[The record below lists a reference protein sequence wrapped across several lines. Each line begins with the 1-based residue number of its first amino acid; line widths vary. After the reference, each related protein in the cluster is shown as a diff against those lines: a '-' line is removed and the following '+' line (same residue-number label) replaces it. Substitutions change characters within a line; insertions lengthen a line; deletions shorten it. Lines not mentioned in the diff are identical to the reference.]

1 MLKVV
6 ELFAGIGAF
15 RQAMK
20 NLNIPHEM
28 VGFSEIDKY
37 AVEAYRA
44 VHDDYI
50 TPNLG
55 DITKIEE
62 LPSCD
67 LLTYGFPCQ
76 DLSIAGHGKGIKEG
90 TRSGL
95 LLEVERL
102 IDIAGKKEKLP
113 KYLILENV
121 KALVQKKHR
130 KDFDTWLEKLESLGY
145 TNYWQVL
152 NAKDYGI
159 PQNRERVF
167 VVSILGEHKPY
178 EFPEKHEL
186 KLRLRDLLD
195 DEVPENYYLKD
206 EKVQDFIEKYRDKIE
221 KLKAGVYPCLTP
233 DRLNKRQNG
242 RRFKGDN
249 EEMFTI
255 TAQDCHGVMKIG
267 SLTDKN
273 SQGERVYTT
282 DIAVTQNATGGG
294 LGAKTGLYL
303 VVGGTQKNAF
313 VGNGSYSPCLTSSMG
328 TGGGHVPL
336 IVGNINPCGHGH
348 GGEVFSEQGIA
359 PTLTT
364 GHGEGP
370 KIICHDVE
378 TSKKVRRHFLDAK
391 KLRDLLV
398 SSKKISN
405 KEIAEKLNK
414 NISTVEHWFRKDES
428 WSIPDEKIWFKLKDL
443 LDIKTSEFDRVLT
456 EFDTLPSKFEKNN
469 RFYDPKGLAPTIT
482 TGHGEG
488 LKIIIDKEVS
498 NCITTGMGRCTEID
512 RYVDRYVDRQVGQLV
527 TDCTLRI
534 RRLTPLECF
543 RLMGFSDGAYYKA
556 KSALEDKFYKGKD
569 KSNSQ
574 MYKMA
579 GNSIV
584 VTVPEAIFEKLFEK
598 EQENV

>member
-1 MLKVV
+1 MEVLKVV
-6 ELFAGIGAF
+6 ELFSGIGAF
-15 RQAMK
+15 RQALS
-20 NLNIPHEM
+20 NLKIEHD
-28 VGFSEIDKY
+28 VVAFSDIDKY

-44 VHDDYI
+44 IHNDYI
-50 TPNLG
+50 SQNLG
-55 DITKIEE
+55 DISRVKV
-62 LPSCD
+62 LPQCD

-76 DLSIAGHGKGIKEG
+76 DISVAGKGKGIAEG

-95 LLEVERL
+95 LFEVERL
-102 IDIAGKKEKLP
+102 IKVSHMLGILP
-113 KYLILENV
+113 KYLVLENV
-121 KALVQKKHR
+121 KALTQKKHR
-130 KDFDTWLEKLESLGY
+130 QQFDEWLKKLESLGY

-152 NAKDYGI
+152 NAKDYGV

-167 VVSILGEHKPY
+167 VISILGDHKPFV
-178 EFPEKHEL
+178 FPEKQEL
-186 KLRLRDLLD
+186 NLRLRDLLE
-195 DEVPENYYLKD
+195 DEVEERYYLKD
-206 EKVQDFIEKYRDKIE
+206 EKTQEFIEKYKDKIINLQE
-221 KLKAGVYPCLTP
+221 GIYPCLTP
-233 DRLNKRQNG
+233 ERLNKRQNG
-242 RRFKGDN
+242 RRFKN
-249 EEMFTI
+249 ENEDMFTI
-255 TAQDCHGVMKIG
+255 TATDKHGVMKIG
-267 SLTDKN
+267 SLTDSN
-273 SQGERVYTT
+273 SQGERVYTA
-282 DIAVTQNATGGG
+282 DVAVTQNANGGG
-294 LGAKTGLYL
+294 MGAKTGLYL
-303 VVGGTQKNAF
+303 V
-313 VGNGSYSPCLTSSMG
+313 GN
-328 TGGGHVPL
+328 V
-336 IVGNINPCGHGH
+336 NPCGHGH

-359 PTLTT
+359 PKLTT

-482 TGHGEG
+482 TGESIKILNIGDLSTGGQKARVIGTEG
-488 LKIIIDKEVS
+488 ISTCLTASGYKDPQKILI
-498 NCITTGMGRCTEID
+498 N
-512 RYVDRYVDRQVGQLV
+512 
-527 TDCTLRI
+527 LRI

-543 RLMGFSDGAYYKA
+543 RLMGFSDGAYHKV
-556 KSALEDKFYKGKD
+556 KTALEDKFYKGKD

-584 VTVPEAIFEKLFEK
+584 VTVPEAIFENLFKQKSDCIGLQPLEILK
-598 EQENV
+598 NII

>member
-6 ELFAGIGAF
+6 ELFAGIGSPRKAL
-15 RQAMK
+15 K
-20 NLNIPHEM
+20 NLNIDHK
-28 VGFSEIDKY
+28 VIAFSEIDKY
-37 AVEAYRA
+37 AIESYRA
-44 VHDDYI
+44 IHDDFS

-62 LPSCD
+62 LPKCD

-76 DLSIAGHGKGIKEG
+76 DLSIAGYGKGIKQG

-102 IDIAGKKEKLP
+102 IDIAGEKGNLP

-130 KDFDTWLEKLESLGY
+130 KDFDIWLEKLESLGY
-145 TNYWQVL
+145 SNYWQVL

-178 EFPEKHEL
+178 EFPEKKEL
-186 KLRLRDLLD
+186 KLRLRDLID
-195 DEVPENYYLKD
+195 NEVPEKYYLKD
-206 EKVQDFIEKYRDKIE
+206 EKVEIFLEKTKAEKIQGKIAIKTNTKTGYTYAE
-221 KLKAGVYPCLTP
+221 NFDCIDLEYPKSKFRRGRIQQQISNTLKTGGNSGLI
-233 DRLNKRQNG
+233 LL
-242 RRFKGDN
+242 
-249 EEMFTI
+249 
-255 TAQDCHGVMKIG
+255 G

-282 DIAVTQNATGGG
+282 DVAVTQNATGGG
-294 LGAKTGLYL
+294 MGAKTSLYL
-303 VVGGTQKNAF
+303 V
-313 VGNGSYSPCLTSSMG
+313 GN
-328 TGGGHVPL
+328 V
-336 IVGNINPCGHGH
+336 NPCGHGH
-348 GGEVFSEQGIA
+348 GGEVYSDAGLS
-359 PTLTT
+359 PTITT
-364 GHGEGP
+364 GKGEGL
-370 KIICHDVE
+370 KIICYDVE

-482 TGHGEG
+482 TGESIKILNIRDLSTGGQKARVIGTEG
-488 LKIIIDKEVS
+488 ISTCLTATDYKDPPKIL
-498 NCITTGMGRCTEID
+498 TE
-512 RYVDRYVDRQVGQLV
+512 
-527 TDCTLRI
+527 CSLRI
-534 RRLTPLECF
+534 RRLTPVECF
-543 RLMGFSDGAYYKA
+543 RLMGFTDIDFYRA
-556 KSALEDKFYKGKD
+556 KEKLNETFYKGRD
-569 KSNSQ
+569 NSDSQ
-574 MYKMA
+574 LYKQA

-584 VTVPEAIFEKLFEK
+584 VNVLEAIFRNLFLEEEVCEYKLF
-598 EQENV
+598 

>member
-1 MLKVV
+1 MTKVKV
-6 ELFAGIGAF
+6 IELFAGIGSPRKALE
-15 RQAMK
+15 K
-20 NLNIPHEM
+20 LNIKHE
-28 VGFSEIDKY
+28 VVAFSEIDPH
-37 AVEAYRA
+37 AIESYRA
-44 VHDDYI
+44 IHNDYV

-55 DITKIEE
+55 DIKEISY
-62 LPSCD
+62 LPPCD

-76 DLSIAGHGKGIKEG
+76 DISVAGKGEGIKEG

-95 LLEVERL
+95 LYEVERL
-102 IDIAGKKEKLP
+102 LEIGAILGTLP

-121 KALVQKKHR
+121 KALTQKKHR
-130 KDFDTWLEKLESLGY
+130 QQFDEWLEKLESLGY
-145 TNYWQVL
+145 TNYYQVL
-152 NAKDYGI
+152 NAKDYGV

-167 VVSILGEHKPY
+167 VISILGDHKPFV
-178 EFPEKHEL
+178 FPEKQEL
-186 KLRLRDLLD
+186 NLRLRDLLE
-195 DEVPENYYLKD
+195 DEVEERYYLKD
-206 EKVQDFIEKYRDKIE
+206 EKTQEFIEKYKDKIINLQE
-221 KLKAGVYPCLTP
+221 GIYPCLTP
-233 DRLNKRQNG
+233 ERLNKRQNG
-242 RRFKGDN
+242 RRFKN
-249 EEMFTI
+249 ENEDMFTL
-255 TAQDCHGVMKIG
+255 TAQDRRGVIKIG
-267 SLTDKN
+267 SLTDNN

-282 DIAVTQNATGGG
+282 DVAVTQNANGGG
-294 LGAKTGLYL
+294 MGAKTGLYL
-303 VVGGTQKNAF
+303 V
-313 VGNGSYSPCLTSSMG
+313 GN
-328 TGGGHVPL
+328 V
-336 IVGNINPCGHGH
+336 NPCGHGQ

-482 TGHGEG
+482 TGESIKILNIGDLSTGGQKARVIGTEG
-488 LKIIIDKEVS
+488 ISTCLTAPGYKDSQKILI
-498 NCITTGMGRCTEID
+498 N
-512 RYVDRYVDRQVGQLV
+512 
-527 TDCTLRI
+527 LRI

-543 RLMGFSDGAYYKA
+543 RLMGFTDIDFYRA
-556 KSALEDKFYKGKD
+556 KEKLNETFYKGRD
-569 KSNSQ
+569 NSDSQ
-574 MYKMA
+574 LYKQA

-584 VTVPEAIFEKLFEK
+584 VNVNEAIFRNLFLEEEVSEYKLF
-598 EQENV
+598 

>member
-1 MLKVV
+1 MQDVKVI

-15 RQAMK
+15 RQALK
-20 NLNIPHEM
+20 NKNIDHEV

-37 AVEAYRA
+37 AVESYRA
-44 VHDDYI
+44 IHDDYI
-50 TPNLG
+50 SPNLG

-62 LPSCD
+62 LPICD

-102 IDIAGKKEKLP
+102 IDIAAKKEKLP

-145 TNYWQVL
+145 ANYWQVL

-167 VVSILGEHKPY
+167 VVSILGERKPY
-178 EFPEKHEL
+178 EFPEKQEL

-195 DEVPENYYLKD
+195 NEVPENYYLKD
-206 EKVQDFIEKYRDKIE
+206 EKVEEFIEKYRDKIE

-242 RRFKGDN
+242 RRIKGDN

-282 DIAVTQNATGGG
+282 DIAVTQNTTGGG
-294 LGAKTGLYL
+294 LGGKTGLYL
-303 VVGGTQKNAF
+303 VVGGSQKNAF
-313 VGNGSYSPCLTSSMG
+313 TGTGEYSSCLTSSMG
-328 TGGGHVPL
+328 TGGGYVPL
-336 IVGNINPCGHGH
+336 ILLGNVNPSEKGQNGQ
-348 GGEVFSEQGIA
+348 VFDSKGLS

-364 GHGEGP
+364 NKGEGIKVLIDNPLRGLTPYGWHFEQNIYSESSKCCRTLKAGGGTGNIP
-370 KIICHDVE
+370 KII
-378 TSKKVRRHFLDAK
+378 
-391 KLRDLLV
+391 
-398 SSKKISN
+398 
-405 KEIAEKLNK
+405 
-414 NISTVEHWFRKDES
+414 KDYSLE
-428 WSIPDEKIWFKLKDL
+428 
-443 LDIKTSEFDRVLT
+443 
-456 EFDTLPSKFEKNN
+456 
-469 RFYDPKGLAPTIT
+469 
-482 TGHGEG
+482 
-488 LKIIIDKEVS
+488 
-498 NCITTGMGRCTEID
+498 
-512 RYVDRYVDRQVGQLV
+512 
-527 TDCTLRI
+527 I
-534 RRLTPLECF
+534 RRLTPLECW
-543 RLMGFSDGAYYKA
+543 RLMGFSDEAYHKA
-556 KSALEDKFYKGKD
+556 RIALKNKFYKGKD
-569 KSNSQ
+569 RANSQ
-574 MYKMA
+574 MYKQA

-584 VTVPEAIFEKLFEK
+584 VPVLEELLLGNIFIEEPVKSKVTRKRIIVKQLALF
-598 EQENV
+598 